1 MSYYWSII
9 EKSPNRIRTQ
19 ENISQNISLFFRC
32 LHFLLICIPGL
43 ISIWLGLPLLP
54 VKVSCQPSKNIVE
67 CRKTQSFL
75 TITVKTETVQQQ
87 RKLSRIV
94 EESIPG
100 ETTLVW
106 IGVGYIGG
114 IILLILL
121 FSSTVTI
128 RRIWTFDKNSMIVKG
143 QKITSLRSV
152 ETIYPC
158 EEINGIILE
167 LTDILIDS
175 NPTHIRI
182 KLNFRSDRQPIE
194 YIPFN
199 KKQPVIFS
207 GEYQHFEE
215 FVSSIAQ
222 PICGMLNQPLMLNI
236 FSEYGSMFFDFSE
249 KKFEGYAQDKS
260 FNHSFQ
266 SIQRF
271 EIDLLSNGRYVIPTD
286 DTAINSY
293 IHYEYIYKVQL
304 VLKDGQRL
312 SVIKIE
318 SREALGKRPKQAS
331 FPTNDNRA
339 YHWTEYF
346 TMRLNGLINQ

>member
-1 MSYYWSII
+1 MSNYWSII

-19 ENISQNISLFFRC
+19 ENLSQNTSLLSRC
-32 LHFLLICIPGL
+32 LHFALICIPGL
-43 ISIWLGLPLLP
+43 IPIWLGLPLLP
-54 VKVSCQPSKNIVE
+54 GKVTCQPSKNIVE

-75 TITVKTETVQQQ
+75 TIPVKTEIFEQQ

-94 EESIPG
+94 EEPISG

-106 IGVGYIGG
+106 IGIGYIGG

-128 RRIWTFDKNSMIVKG
+128 KRIWTFDKNSAIVKG
-143 QKITSLRSV
+143 QKFTSLRSV

-158 EEINGIILE
+158 KEINGIILE

-182 KLNFRSDRQPIE
+182 KLNFQFDRQPIK
-194 YIPFN
+194 YMPFN

-207 GEYQHFEE
+207 GKYKHFEE

-249 KKFEGYAQDKS
+249 KKLERHAPGKS
-260 FNHSFQ
+260 FNISFQ
-266 SIQRF
+266 SIQGF
-271 EIDLLSNGRYVIPTD
+271 EIDVLSNGRYVVPTD
-286 DTAINSY
+286 NTAIDSY

-304 VLKDGQRL
+304 VMKDSQRL

-318 SREALGKRPKQAS
+318 SREALGKRPDQAS
-331 FPTNDNRA
+331 FPSDDNRA
-339 YHWTEYF
+339 YHWIKHF
-346 TMRLNGLINQ
+346 TLRLNGLINQ